1 MIPPRRR
8 QPETTRAQ
16 IIGAAMR
23 TLQEGGAAGFTL
35 DAVVARLPV
44 SKGALLHHFPS
55 KAELLR
61 ALVDEAGQRFAGA
74 VEALAAKDPH
84 PVGRFSRAYLAA
96 TVQLTMSED
105 EVRTSKVVL
114 VACLLEPELA
124 DRWRWWTDQITR
136 DEPNDAVGADDA
148 LLQRLVA
155 DGLWLSDVFGIKAVP
170 MEQRRVVGALM
181 GASPLL
187 QDEAT
192 AP

>member
-1 MIPPRRR
+1 M
-8 QPETTRAQ
+8 
-16 IIGAAMR
+16 
-23 TLQEGGAAGFTL
+23 
-35 DAVVARLPV
+35 VARLPV

-61 ALVDEAGQRFAGA
+61 ALVDEAGERFAGA

-136 DEPNDAVGADDA
+136 DEPNDAVGADDLPA
-148 LLQRLVA
+148 DEPGLHPAAAEGDGRPGQRGHEGDHHDHDRDAPAEGPA
-155 DGLWLSDVFGIKAVP
+155 DKPV
-170 MEQRRVVGALM
+170 
-181 GASPLL
+181 PLL
-187 QDEAT
+187 HRRTQLVPGEG
-192 AP
+192 